1 MRFRVNDIIVGN
13 ARANLRYSITCRG
26 WRGVVIE
33 ILHRIDTLGND
44 MIKVR
49 SINSDNTYEV
59 ASNCFDLYEMFPED
73 VSKTRLPKMIKR

>member
-1 MRFRVNDIIVGN
+1 MKFKVGDTIIGN
-13 ARANLRYSITCRG
+13 VRANMRYSITCRG
-26 WRGVVIE
+26 WRGVIIE
-33 ILHRIDTLGND
+33 ILHRIDGND

-49 SINSDNTYEV
+49 SIISDNTYEV